1 MLKANDGKPDPKTD
15 GLTRDQR
22 FFIGYALSWRGKDTP
37 ESLKVQVA
45 SDPHAP
51 SQFRANG
58 PLQNLST
65 FATAFSCKAGD
76 PMVRADDSKVAIW

>member
-1 MLKANDGKPDPKTD
+1 MRILEPDPKSD
-15 GLTRDQR
+15 SLTRDQR

-51 SQFRANG
+51 AQFRANG
-58 PLQNLST
+58 PLQNLT
-65 FATAFSCKAGD
+65 IFATAFSCKVGD
-76 PMVRADDSKVAIW
+76 SMVRADDSKGAIW